1 VTRSAEIPDAAV
13 SNAMEAVVAAA
24 EEKKRFEEDTWVEGF
39 AGDFTR
45 AALVAARPY
54 LLDRTALTAILRH
67 KIQLQQDFPTFIA
80 EAADETADAIMALL
94 NGTES

>member
-1 VTRSAEIPDAAV
+1 MSEARSVEIPDAAV
-13 SNAMEAVVAAA
+13 EAGIAAFERVPEKQGAVDDTDGQFRDAM
-24 EEKKRFEEDTWVEGF
+24 
-39 AGDFTR
+39 R